1 MKKYLLTLL
10 SLLVLG
16 ASYTTAQAD
25 DLDGLTQ
32 ITSLS
37 DLTDGNYYYIVA
49 DRSSFYKNHGK
60 SVAFYYDSSNP
71 GNLYWNQLNTSET
84 DYAFKITSAGTEGSY
99 YICSYS
105 GFYPSGASSNLITL
119 STTATPVTIKENTTS
134 NDKGMGVAGTFLI
147 TASYTGS
154 YRYYTDA
161 SRYGGNTKGQVGC
174 NNWSVSTG
182 TDSLCTYSYWRIYKI
197 TDGLQEKI
205 DNADAETIAK
215 QTAIAALKS
224 ELAKYNGTENY
235 VFGITAENY
244 SAAEKKIGSLTTN
257 NTLEE
262 INAVKIED
270 YVTKLTT
277 GYYRLQ
283 NPYWG
288 NMDYT
293 HSIMRLDG
301 IKRAF
306 FDVDATTDST
316 YKSDLSTV
324 CYITVPEDQENSLTP
339 TGLTITSQGCRLTNV
354 GSGSALYASES
365 SSATARLLRSSGT
378 NAHAGER
385 NIQISN
391 ANNEYTSNSYVYKS
405 GDGDNPARV
414 LRPLSYDAPSGRFS
428 FIKATDIIVNMNSVA
443 NDDSTYATLYA
454 PFAVTLPDGL
464 TAYTGT
470 LNTGNN
476 SLTLSPIKSSV
487 VPAATPVVLIGTE
500 TSYTLDI
507 AADDNSDPISSAF
520 TGQYLA
526 DIDEN
531 TGIYTL
537 GAKNDVVGFYPYENA
552 IKANKARLN
561 LSSSDSKGFTFS
573 FGDDDPTGIN
583 SATTSGAVLKV
594 GDVIYDLQG
603 RRVQDAKH
611 GIYIINGKKTV
622 VK

>member
-1 MKKYLLTLL
+1 MKKYLLALL

-25 DLDGLTQ
+25 EDALNTYL
-32 ITSLS
+32 
-37 DLTDGNYYYIVA
+37 DLTPATTLTNGEYYYIVNPYVGYPNNQNGKYCA
-49 DRSSFYKNHGK
+49 FVYQNNYASQARWGLIDNTVINTDINYVYQLEQVDDGWHIK
-60 SVAFYYDSSNP
+60 SVASNKYVDALVSETGTLSASATVALTLTDNSSSTTTGNFRITINQSFPFYPGSS
-71 GNLYWNQLNTSET
+71 GYGSNTSGEIAANYWSLNDSPKDAWT
-84 DYAFKITSAGTEGSY
+84 YWR
-99 YICSYS
+99 
-105 GFYPSGASSNLITL
+105 FYPVTEKMKTII
-119 STTATPVTIKENTTS
+119 ATQ
-134 NDKGMGVAGTFLI
+134 
-147 TASYTGS
+147 
-154 YRYYTDA
+154 DA
-161 SRYGGNTKGQVGC
+161 AKVERQSA
-174 NNWSVSTG
+174 
-182 TDSLCTYSYWRIYKI
+182 
-197 TDGLQEKI
+197 I
-205 DNADAETIAK
+205 DNLKAELQSYANT
-215 QTAIAALKS
+215 Q
-224 ELAKYNGTENY
+224 NY

-244 SAAEKKIGSLTTN
+244 SAAETTINALSAEN
-257 NTLEE
+257 NTLDE

-270 YVTKLTT
+270 YVTKLTS

-293 HSIMRLDG
+293 HSIMRLDS

-306 FDVDATTDST
+306 FNVDATTEST

-365 SSATARLLRSSGT
+365 SSATARLLKSSGT
-378 NAHAGER
+378 NAHIGER

-391 ANNEYTSNSYVYKS
+391 ANNEYTYNSYVYKS

-428 FIKATDIIVNMNSVA
+428 FIKATDIIVNMNSIDGD
-443 NDDSTYATLYA
+443 NSTYATLYA

-476 SLTLSPIKSSV
+476 SLTLSPVKSSV
-487 VPAATPVVLIGTE
+487 VPAATPVVLIGSE
-500 TSYTLDI
+500 ASYTLDI
-507 AADDNSDPISSAF
+507 AAGDTSDPISSAF

-526 DIDEN
+526 DTTDD
-531 TGIYTL
+531 TGVYTL
-537 GAKNDVVGFYPYENA
+537 GAKNGVVGFYPYKNA

-561 LSSSDSKGFTFS
+561 LSNSSDSKGFTFS

-594 GDVIYDLQG
+594 GDIIYDLQG